1 MFSMDYSIIMI
12 LSMLVLSAF
21 FSGMEIAYVSSNK
34 VHIAIEKQQDGFLSK
49 ILQKITNRPSK
60 FIATMLIG
68 NNIAL
73 VIYGLFM
80 GDLLMSYIGPYLGI
94 DSQNTSSSSDSI
106 MFLALFIQTII
117 STFVILI
124 TAEFLPKVFFQIYAN
139 NLVKFFALPVYFFYI
154 LFSVVSEFI
163 IWITDKIL
171 KLIFKTDGD
180 EVQLS
185 FSKVEL
191 GNYISEQMETVKT
204 EDEVDSEIQI
214 FQNALDFSEVKS
226 REVLIPRTEVV
237 AVTIDRSP
245 KELSELF
252 IKTGLS
258 KILVYNENI
267 DNILGYVHS
276 FELFKKP
283 TTIKSILIPVVFVP
297 ETMLI
302 KEVLNILTKKSK
314 SIAVVID
321 EYGGTS
327 GILTV
332 EDIIEELFGEIEDEH
347 DKLVLIEKV
356 VNNGIYVFSARL
368 DVDYL
373 NETYKLNLPE
383 NENYETLGGMI
394 VSFTE
399 GIPKKD
405 EVIVFQDYTFN
416 ILEVSNTKLEL
427 VEVKY
432 TPVD

>member
-1 MFSMDYSIIMI
+1 MDYSIIMI

-73 VIYGLFM
+73 VIYGFFM

-94 DSQNTSSSSDSI
+94 DSQNTSTSSDSI

-154 LFSVVSEFI
+154 VFSVVSEFI

-399 GIPKKD
+399 DIPKKD